1 MCGCFHSLDNFT
13 LLCAILLHLN
23 CSVRSPHDLRSFL
36 LSNESWTNLSTKWT
50 TRAVLA
56 TFGHELDSK
65 RRWNPGTTI
74 RRLAVQNVRPQN
86 WPWKTKWLQGW
97 PNFLQI
103 NPNVS
108 ISNHCHVA
116 LETAWRVTLPFNQ
129 HSFAMIG
136 QSARQSY
143 GRELGEWL
151 RTLFSSPLEG
161 PGAFWE
167 AVQILGKLNDKYV
180 Q

>member
-1 MCGCFHSLDNFT
+1 
-13 LLCAILLHLN
+13 
-23 CSVRSPHDLRSFL
+23 
-36 LSNESWTNLSTKWT
+36 
-50 TRAVLA
+50 
-56 TFGHELDSK
+56 
-65 RRWNPGTTI
+65 
-74 RRLAVQNVRPQN
+74 
-86 WPWKTKWLQGW
+86 
-97 PNFLQI
+97 
-103 NPNVS
+103 
-108 ISNHCHVA
+108 
-116 LETAWRVTLPFNQ
+116 
-129 HSFAMIG
+129 MIG